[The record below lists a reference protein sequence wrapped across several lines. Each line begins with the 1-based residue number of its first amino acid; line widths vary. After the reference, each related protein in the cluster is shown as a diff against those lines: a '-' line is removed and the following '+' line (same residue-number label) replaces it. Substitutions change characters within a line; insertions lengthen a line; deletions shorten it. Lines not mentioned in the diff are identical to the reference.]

1 MIETDTSRAAE
12 ASRIVDAAMTLV
24 GEAGLGGLT
33 LRDLAQ
39 AVGRSTTV
47 IVNLFGAKAGV
58 IEALAEAAYAQDEAY
73 HRDFLAEAAG
83 APLGRDAL
91 FALVSRYL
99 RDRALPSS
107 TFVRVW
113 QEMLLANTPHDFL
126 APLLIRWEA
135 MRRETWTR
143 LLAYTP
149 GLEAYGE
156 AVATY
161 LVIEQFYAGALA
173 GRAEYEMIAA
183 EGLGGLIDRMF
194 GRPDDPAP
202 ATDRYVDRF
211 VLPAAPGEILEPGS
225 MKLKLLEAAAD
236 QILADGFSAV
246 TNRSVSGAVG
256 TSTSTIAYHWADM
269 RAFVTEA
276 IWHAVFRGMPRYLDH
291 RHPSGDARPDDRRW
305 AELMLLTLQ
314 PEGPGGRGF
323 YVNYARLIAGI
334 CLEARRD
341 PAFRELAMMLRG
353 PEGGG
358 TYVNREDLWPA
369 HFDLTRRAATRF
381 ALWIKGE
388 ALMAATTGRGPSLES
403 LKQTASL
410 LVSERV

>member
-1 MIETDTSRAAE
+1 MTATGPARATE
-12 ASRIVDAAMTLV
+12 AARIVDAAMALV
-24 GEAGLGGLT
+24 GEQGLGGLT

-39 AVGRSTTV
+39 AVGKSTTV

-58 IEALAEAAYAQDEAY
+58 VEALANAAFALDEAY
-73 HRDFLAEAAG
+73 HRDVLAKAG
-83 APLGRDAL
+83 ETVLSRDAL
-91 FALVSRYL
+91 FALIGRYL
-99 RDRALPSS
+99 RERAAPSA
-107 TFVRVW
+107 TYVRVW
-113 QEMLLANTPHDFL
+113 QELLVANTPDAFV
-126 APLLIRWEA
+126 APLLTRWET
-135 MRRETWTR
+135 MRRATWTR
-143 LLAYTP
+143 LLARAP

-156 AVATY
+156 AVSTY

-173 GRAEYEMIAA
+173 ERAEYEMIAA
-183 EGLGGLIDRMF
+183 EGLGGLVDRMF
-194 GRPDDPAP
+194 GRPDDPAL
-202 ATDRYVDRF
+202 ATDAYVDRF
-211 VLPAAPGEILEPGS
+211 VIPNAPGEILEAGA

-236 QILADGFSAV
+236 QILADGVSAV

-276 IWHAVFRGMPRYLDH
+276 IWHAVFREMPRYLDH
-291 RHPSGDARPDDRRW
+291 RHPSGDARPDLGRW
-305 AELMLLTLQ
+305 TELLLLTLQ
-314 PEGPGGRGF
+314 LQGPDGRGF

-358 TYVNREDLWPA
+358 TYVNRADLWPEQ
-369 HFDLTRRAATRF
+369 FELTRRAATRF

-388 ALMAATTGRGPSLES
+388 ALVAAATGRPAAPERLT
-403 LKQTASL
+403 QAANL
-410 LVSERV
+410 LVSRAG

>member
-1 MIETDTSRAAE
+1 MTGTDTSRAAE
-12 ASRIVDAAMTLV
+12 ADRIISAAMALV
-24 GEAGLGGLT
+24 GEAGLRGLT

-39 AVGRSTTV
+39 AVGKSTTV

-58 IEALAEAAYAQDEAY
+58 VEAMARAAYDLDEAY
-73 HRDFLAEAAG
+73 HRDFAAEAGGVAF
-83 APLGRDAL
+83 GRDAL
-91 FALVSRYL
+91 FALISRYL
-99 RDRALPSS
+99 RDRALPSA
-107 TFVRVW
+107 TFARVR
-113 QEMLLANTPHDFL
+113 QEMLATSTSYDFL
-126 APLLIRWEA
+126 APLLARWEA

-143 LLAYTP
+143 LLTHTP
-149 GLEAYGE
+149 GLQAYGD
-156 AVATY
+156 ALATY
-161 LVIEQFYAGALA
+161 LVVEEFYAVALTE
-173 GRAEYEMIAA
+173 RAEYQMVAA

-202 ATDRYVDRF
+202 ATDGYVDRF
-211 VLPAAPGEILEPGS
+211 VIPTAPGDTLEPGA

-236 QILADGFSAV
+236 QILADGVSAV

-269 RAFVTEA
+269 RTFVTDA

-291 RHPSGDARPDDRRW
+291 RRPSGDARPDDARW
-305 AELMLLTLQ
+305 TTLMLLTLQ
-314 PEGPGGRGF
+314 PDGPNGRGF

-341 PAFRELAMMLRG
+341 PGFRELAMMLRG

-388 ALMAATTGRGPSLES
+388 ALVAAALGRAPSPERLT
-403 LKQTASL
+403 QAAAL
-410 LVSERV
+410 LVSERT